1 MTIDKEPR
9 QQQEEQSL
17 SQALLLASRGLSLQ
31 GSSIPGQQPPAR
43 MGPNEQREHL
53 RATAQFALDITSEVD
68 ETLGRTLQ
76 EGEKHTGGRNINT
89 KQDTVDVD
97 TPASIDHQDDTAS

>member
-43 MGPNEQREHL
+43 MGPEEQREQI
-53 RATAQFALDITSEVD
+53 RATAQFALDITSDVD
-68 ETLGRTLQ
+68 ETVGRNVQ
-76 EGEKHTGGRNINT
+76 EGDKHTGGGETYRRE
-89 KQDTVDVD
+89 KQ
-97 TPASIDHQDDTAS
+97 